1 MTDLPLSE
9 TPPEAAGRGRARL
22 RPGADPTPLARWLV
36 ILAWSSGPAA
46 AYALLGLLHALVQQA
61 LSVEVGFGRSLAFW
75 VAALYLALP
84 LWGFLPRR
92 PSGWYAR
99 RPAAPLALLVGLLGA
114 IVCGGFA
121 VAWLARHG
129 TASVAIPVLGSIAVL
144 VVLGALTLGLAG
156 RADDDT

>member
-1 MTDLPLSE
+1 MAEP
-9 TPPEAAGRGRARL
+9 AAGGT
-22 RPGADPTPLARWLV
+22 GAGAPAPRWLV

-46 AYALLGLLHALVQQA
+46 VYALLGLLHAALIERA

-99 RPAAPLALLVGLLGA
+99 RPVARGALLVGLVGA
-114 IVCGGFA
+114 VVCGGFA
-121 VAWLARHG
+121 VTWLVRHG
-129 TASVAIPVLGSIAVL
+129 TATVAIPVLGSVAVL
-144 VVLGALTLGLAG
+144 ALLAGLTLRLAD
-156 RADDDT
+156 RAEDGP